1 MDTLTDSNAAD
12 VVMQIDNM
20 FSFKSDGT
28 TAASPNC
35 KYSRWKSFMKR
46 NKNHQFINLVQ
57 AQRPAPRKI
66 APRKVV
72 KRASADIVMDTLTD
86 SNAADVVM
94 QIDNMFSFESDG
106 TTAVSS
112 SCKCNRWKRFM
123 EHQKNHLLINLVK
136 AQRAAVTV
144 PRHRHRMLAAPNAS
158 SSCNR

>member
-1 MDTLTDSNAAD
+1 MEHHKTHLL
-12 VVMQIDNM
+12 
-20 FSFKSDGT
+20 
-28 TAASPNC
+28 
-35 KYSRWKSFMKR
+35 
-46 NKNHQFINLVQ
+46 INLVK
-57 AQRPAPRKI
+57 AQRP

-72 KRASADIVMDTLTD
+72 KRASANKLMDTLTD

-136 AQRAAVTV
+136 AQRATSKEQRSA
-144 PRHRHRMLAAPNAS
+144 PRKVLWFSESRK
-158 SSCNR
+158 